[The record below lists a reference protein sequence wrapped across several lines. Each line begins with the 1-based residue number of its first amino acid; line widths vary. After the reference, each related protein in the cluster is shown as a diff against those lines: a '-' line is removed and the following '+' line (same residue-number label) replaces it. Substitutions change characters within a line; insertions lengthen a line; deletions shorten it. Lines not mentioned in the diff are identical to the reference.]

1 MRYNTDFEKQN
12 QLIDLLSTQKSISIT
27 IELND
32 LLLFADHLI
41 ESAKKEWEATIAAKK
56 AEKYASPANAS
67 VQLHVDKS
75 TLWRWAKI
83 GYLVPIEV
91 GGKRFYK
98 QSDIDKILKKQ
109 D

>member
-1 MRYNTDFEKQN
+1 MKYKIDSEKQN
-12 QLIDLLSTQKSISIT
+12 KLIDLLSIQKSISIT

-32 LLLFADHLI
+32 LLLFADYLI

-56 AEKYASPANAS
+56 AEKYASPANTS

-98 QSDIDKILKKQ
+98 QSDIDKILKK
-109 D
+109 